1 MWEYRTKPT
10 RGAEP
15 SPELQ
20 KLFDAIPELGE
31 LYYYRWELTEI
42 FDTAPSRRAAARHIA
57 ALRARMSE
65 STLDLSAFWETFD
78 CWKDGILAYFDEGKN
93 SGVVEGINNKARVV
107 TKRAYGTKVSRESLD
122 SLDPGPQSCCR
133 RDRPFAPAHSRACG
147 RHPGK
152 IRRVLHLKTEEPTKN
167 RCSSDIQ
174 CGRSLPVGRP
184 FAVLTTYPASNPKE
198 VAPPR
203 LFCCRSGGT
212 RKNRVR
218 ASLSAGRSVRQLTS
232 LGCAGARRPTRC
244 QVEAHRGNSQQQEHR
259 RERGDRH
266 RAGKAI

>member
-1 MWEYRTKPT
+1 MTRRHKRSLTKDQRRKFRSCMWEYRTKPT

-107 TKRAYGTKVSRESLD
+107 TKRAYGLKSAESLWTRLILD
-122 SLDPGPQSCCR
+122 LNHAADVIGHSLQHIRELVAGIR
-133 RDRPFAPAHSRACG
+133 AKFAAYY
-147 RHPGK
+147 
-152 IRRVLHLKTEEPTKN
+152 T
-167 RCSSDIQ
+167 
-174 CGRSLPVGRP
+174 
-184 FAVLTTYPASNPKE
+184 
-198 VAPPR
+198 
-203 LFCCRSGGT
+203 
-212 RKNRVR
+212 
-218 ASLSAGRSVRQLTS
+218 
-232 LGCAGARRPTRC
+232 
-244 QVEAHRGNSQQQEHR
+244 
-259 RERGDRH
+259 
-266 RAGKAI
+266 